1 MKALTMIALMLGLTA
16 VAACNTFEGVGQDV
30 QSGGKAIEQ
39 SADSV
44 QKKF

>member
-1 MKALTMIALMLGLTA
+1 MKALTLLALMLGLSS

-39 SADSV
+39 SADTV
-44 QKKF
+44 KKKF